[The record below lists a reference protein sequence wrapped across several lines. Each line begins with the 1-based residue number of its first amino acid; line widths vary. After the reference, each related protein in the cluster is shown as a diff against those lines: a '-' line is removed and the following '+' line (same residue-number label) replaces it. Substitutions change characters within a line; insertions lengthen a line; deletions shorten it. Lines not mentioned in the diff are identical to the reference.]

1 MKSEFIIPLFLV
13 AGIAY
18 GQEQQAG
25 SIDAAS
31 FIELLRSDV
40 KAKKVELL
48 KEGMA
53 LSDEDASVFWPV
65 YRKYQYDLDLLN
77 DELLAL
83 LKDYAQNYEN
93 LTSKKATALAGQIFT
108 LQEKKLKLRKTYFE
122 EFNKVLA
129 PKIVARYVQLDNRLN
144 LLLDLQL
151 ASRVPLA
158 K

>member
-1 MKSEFIIPLFLV
+1 MKSKFIPLLLLV
-13 AGIAY
+13 MGTAY
-18 GQEQQAG
+18 GQETSA
-25 SIDAAS
+25 SLTDATS

-40 KAKKVELL
+40 KAKKVEIITA
-48 KEGMA
+48 GMA
-53 LSDEDASVFWPV
+53 LAEEDATVFWPI

-83 LKDYAQNYEN
+83 LKDYAQHYEN